1 MKLKTGKEEI
11 VYLLSKVIQK
21 YEAETGQRVIRN
33 SNRKNYEG
41 VARTLSE
48 ISNRLPQTSAT
59 LQHEAYPADYNPKN
73 LDYPFRKY
81 DITGNQIKDAYFNQ
95 IVSNPRPFLVD
106 AGYIY
111 LFGMGRKG
119 FEGDPKDEGLLK
131 NERPSQTGAAASSDN
146 VMANERATSA
156 SSSKFRPVISKAVLW
171 VCLAVLSAI
180 LMVLLYK
187 IASLTNEWA
196 TVRQDM
202 KLLSYQP
209 TQKEIDSLEGV
220 WLCYTG
226 SPQARSSDPDR
237 YHTVVTNVVDVKYKN
252 GYFTFNRYGASFD
265 HTGYMQFE
273 SPWIVSVH
281 SSVKNNSSIVESP
294 RHSLMRLDKESRF
307 VPVISASWNFD
318 AGRRNSIIGIREVYI
333 KQGRGGYIEEVFN
346 TPENAACR
354 CKIVRWQQEADKVKT
369 FYLRNEKLDR
379 IQDSSLKKLLDER
392 SILLREPGENL
403 VLSDSSGKRDV
414 NE

>member
-11 VYLLSKVIQK
+11 VYLLSKAIGK
-21 YEAETGQRVIRN
+21 YEAETGQPVVRN

-41 VARTLSE
+41 IARRLSE
-48 ISNRLPQTSAT
+48 ISNRLPETAAD
-59 LQHEAYPADYNPKN
+59 LQHDPYPPDYNPKN

-81 DITGNQIKDAYFNQ
+81 DITGNQVKDAYFNQ

-106 AGYIY
+106 AAYIY
-111 LFGMGRKG
+111 LYGVGRKG
-119 FEGDPKDEGLLK
+119 FGAGPQDEGLLK
-131 NERPSQTGAAASSDN
+131 EEAPLQSAPVVSADLSTASGTHGSSQPPSGRKGIPKTA
-146 VMANERATSA
+146 
-156 SSSKFRPVISKAVLW
+156 LW
-171 VCLAVLSAI
+171 IAI
-180 LMVLLYK
+180 TLLFTVVAVLLYK
-187 IASLTNEWA
+187 LLSVQNDWA

-202 KLLSYQP
+202 KLLPYQP
-209 TQKEIDSLEGV
+209 TEAEIDSLEGI

-237 YHTVVTNVVDVKYKN
+237 YHLVVLNVVDVKYKD

-273 SPWIVSVH
+273 APWIVSVH
-281 SSVKNNSSIVESP
+281 SSIKNNSGLIESP
-294 RHSLMRLDKESRF
+294 RHSLMRLDKGSPL

-318 AGRRNSIIGIREVYI
+318 AGARNSIIGIREVYI
-333 KQGRGGYIEEVFN
+333 KQGREGSIEEVFN

-354 CKIVRWQQEADKVKT
+354 CKMVRWHQTNGGTKT
-369 FYLRNEKLDR
+369 FYLRNERLDTL
-379 IQDSSLKKLLDER
+379 QDSSLKGLLDEK

-403 VLSDSSGKRDV
+403 VVDSNGTHNPKR
-414 NE
+414 